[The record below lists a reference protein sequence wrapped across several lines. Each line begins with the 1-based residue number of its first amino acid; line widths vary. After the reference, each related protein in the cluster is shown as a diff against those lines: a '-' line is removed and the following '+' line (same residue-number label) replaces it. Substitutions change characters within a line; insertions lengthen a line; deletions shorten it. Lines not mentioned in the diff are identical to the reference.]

1 MIFLIDVLVLAAW
14 SFYSN
19 HSFWQSFWLVTLI
32 CVFLYSMRVYDRK
45 QNRFL
50 NQLLRS
56 AMAFF
61 LFIIVY
67 LVFKPIFDY
76 NFSWKFVLSNLLF
89 CLFVLVPFR
98 IAALRALCFKKQK
111 YYLVCQDSANL
122 SFVKEIQEENP
133 TVTIEIIRN
142 LPKGSRKV
150 FFESEATMK
159 LFDGKLSQPPLL
171 PKFVEKELK
180 RIPVELIE
188 AYPNYYKQAFKK
200 KQDKITKRILDI
212 IIAVLA
218 LVILSPVMLVTAIA
232 IYFED
237 GRPIIFKQTRV
248 GKDGKKFTVYKFRS
262 MRDEDIST
270 PRFANQEEDRIT
282 KVGRF
287 IRKRRIDEI
296 PQFINVLRGD
306 MSIVG
311 PRPEQPNFHKDL
323 SEKIPFFDHRLMVK
337 PGITGWAQVNY
348 KYSSSLEEYKKKIEY
363 DLWYVKNGG
372 IWTDIKI
379 ILYTL
384 ETMIFG
390 KGAQ

>member
-1 MIFLIDVLVLAAW
+1 MIFLIDVLILAAW
-14 SFYSN
+14 SFYS
-19 HSFWQSFWLVTLI
+19 HYSFWQSFWFVTLI

-56 AMAFF
+56 TMAF
-61 LFIIVY
+61 LLSIVVY
-67 LVFKPIFDY
+67 LVFKPIFGY
-76 NFSWKFVLSNLLF
+76 NFSWKFSLSNLLF

-98 IAALRALCFKKQK
+98 TTVLKALRFKKQK
-111 YYLVCQDSANL
+111 YYLVCQDSVNL
-122 SFVKEIQEENP
+122 SFLKELEQENP
-133 TVTIEIIRN
+133 TVTIERIRK

-150 FFESEATMK
+150 LFESEETMK

-212 IIAVLA
+212 IVAVFA
-218 LVILSPVMLVTAIA
+218 LVILSPVMLATAIA

-237 GRPIIFKQTRV
+237 GKPIIFKQRRV
-248 GKDGKKFTVYKFRS
+248 GKDGKEFTVYKFRS
-262 MRDEDIST
+262 MRDAFALA
-270 PRFANQEEDRIT
+270 PRFADQEEDRIT

-296 PQFINVLRGD
+296 PQFVNVLRGD

-311 PRPEQPNFHKDL
+311 PRPEQPDFHKDL
-323 SEKIPFFDHRLMVK
+323 SEKIPFFNYRLMVK

-348 KYSSSLEEYKKKIEY
+348 KYTSNLEEYKKKIEY
-363 DLWYVKNGG
+363 DLWYIKNGG

-384 ETMIFG
+384 ETIIFG
-390 KGAQ
+390 KGAL

>member
-1 MIFLIDVLVLAAW
+1 MIFLTDVLILAAW
-14 SFYSN
+14 SFYN
-19 HSFWQSFWLVTLI
+19 HYSFWQSFWFVTLT

-50 NQLLRS
+50 DQLLRS
-56 AMAFF
+56 ATAFI
-61 LFIIVY
+61 LSITVY

-76 NFSWKFVLSNLLF
+76 NFSWKFGLSSLLL

-98 IAALRALCFKKQK
+98 TAVLRALCLKKQR
-111 YYLVCQDSANL
+111 YYLVCQDSVNL
-122 SFVKEIQEENP
+122 DFLKELQKENP
-133 TVTIEIIRN
+133 TVTIERIQN

-150 FFESEATMK
+150 FFESEETMK
-159 LFDGKLSQPPLL
+159 LFNGKLSQPPLL
-171 PKFVEKELK
+171 PKLVEKELR

-212 IIAVLA
+212 IVAVLA
-218 LVILSPVMLVTAIA
+218 LVILSPVIFVTAIA

-237 GRPIIFKQTRV
+237 GKPIIFKQTRV
-248 GKDGKKFTVYKFRS
+248 GKDGKEFTVYKFRS
-262 MRDEDIST
+262 MRDAPALA
-270 PRFANQEEDRIT
+270 PRFADQEEDRIT

-296 PQFINVLRGD
+296 PQFVNVLRGD

-323 SEKIPFFDHRLMVK
+323 SEKIPFFNYRLMVK

-348 KYSSSLEEYKKKIEY
+348 KYTSNLEEYKKKIEY

-384 ETMIFG
+384 ETIIFG
-390 KGAQ
+390 KGAL